1 MSKKSL
7 MATIDRIEGEFA
19 IVIIDSGSTVDV
31 HIELL
36 PDGIKEGDLLEVT
49 IINKQRKSS
58 LSVDILDGGSGD
70 IGL

>member
-1 MSKKSL
+1 